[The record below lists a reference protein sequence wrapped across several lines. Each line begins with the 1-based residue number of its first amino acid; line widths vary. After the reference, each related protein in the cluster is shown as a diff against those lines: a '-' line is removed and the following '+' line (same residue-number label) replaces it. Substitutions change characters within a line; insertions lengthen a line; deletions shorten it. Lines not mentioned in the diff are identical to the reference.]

1 MGELV
6 TFDESL
12 NDEILTR
19 ICFLHTKKYS
29 YYNKVV
35 FSFLLVARWVGDA
48 RIRFISLFEGL
59 DWPLAGA
66 Q

>member
-1 MGELV
+1 MS
-6 TFDESL
+6 FDESL

-19 ICFLHTKKYS
+19 ICFLHKKNTTTITKWCLL
-29 YYNKVV
+29 

-59 DWPLAGA
+59 DWPLVGA

>member
-6 TFDESL
+6 TFDELL

-19 ICFLHTKKYS
+19 ICFLHKKYY

-35 FSFLLVARWVGDA
+35 FRFLLVSRWVGDA

>member
-1 MGELV
+1 MGHSMMKFSPGFV
-6 TFDESL
+6 FY
-12 NDEILTR
+12 
-19 ICFLHTKKYS
+19 TKKFY

-35 FSFLLVARWVGDA
+35 FRFLLVSRWVGDA

>member
-1 MGELV
+1 MGHSMMKFSPGFV
-6 TFDESL
+6 FYA
-12 NDEILTR
+12 
-19 ICFLHTKKYS
+19 KKY
-29 YYNKVV
+29 YFYNKVV

-59 DWPLAGA
+59 DWPLVGA

>member
-1 MGELV
+1 MMKFSPGFV
-6 TFDESL
+6 FY
-12 NDEILTR
+12 
-19 ICFLHTKKYS
+19 TKKYY